1 MLDFLNDF
9 SLRATTKATV
19 KGLLKQSGKASI
31 LFGIKIAGDIFGVCE
46 PVARSLQRPGTT
58 AGDCLK
64 LIEKLKNSLS
74 KMRSEKVF
82 EKYFDEVSSSDLV
95 KMPNISRS
103 KNTSLRFRHTTTT
116 EEVALSVTDDWRRQ
130 FFPIVAVIEN
140 ELTRRFQQQGI
151 RVCSE
156 QEELLLSAVKCGVFN
171 FENAPASTC
180 FF

>member
-1 MLDFLNDF
+1 MRHSCKRVTKKKSTMGKSCGENVIMLQAVCPTRWCIRATTLNRAENNYKNIQNFLLDLLNDS

-19 KGLLKQSGKASI
+19 KSLLKQSGKAST

-74 KMRSEKVF
+74 KMRREKVF

-103 KNTSLRFRHTTTT
+103 KNTPLRFRQTTTT
-116 EEVALSVTDDWRRQ
+116 EEVALSVTD
-130 FFPIVAVIEN
+130 V
-140 ELTRRFQQQGI
+140 
-151 RVCSE
+151 
-156 QEELLLSAVKCGVFN
+156 
-171 FENAPASTC
+171 
-180 FF
+180 